1 MSTGGHNFE
10 VFVQDLAIGECQRLS
25 DLLNGSLHVKGFS
38 REGSVWVVLRN
49 VQGNPLATLLGIEGI
64 DSQRGGEVGPGGE
77 GAAVHGAN
85 ASSVAMEFPRVIVLE
100 DNVAHIGIV
109 AILNLLRHC
118 VAVNSE
124 DMLRISDLDDR
135 VWVELQLKRVRI
147 RLLIDSLDPQEPLF
161 DVIDVVLSLFG
172 VWHLEI
178 IDTLLQGVHLCLN
191 LIKRKFE
198 Y

>member
-77 GAAVHGAN
+77 GTAVHGAN
-85 ASSVAMEFPRVIVLE
+85 ASAVAMEFPRVIVLE